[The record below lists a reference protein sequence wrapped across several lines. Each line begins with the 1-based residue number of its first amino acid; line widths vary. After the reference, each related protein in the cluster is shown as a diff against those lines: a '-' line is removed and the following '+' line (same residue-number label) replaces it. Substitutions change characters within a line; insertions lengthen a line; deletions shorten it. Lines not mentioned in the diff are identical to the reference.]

1 MCMFCVA
8 VPATLVAG
16 ISGERRQRD
25 EREAALARGES
36 PSGRAFPIR
45 QASLGLTAFLIC
57 GSILYHTHVPF

>member
-16 ISGERRQRD
+16 ISSERRQKA
-25 EREAALARGES
+25 EREEALKRGEARS
-36 PSGRAFPIR
+36 SRAFPVR

-57 GSILYHTHVPF
+57 GSILYHTHAPF